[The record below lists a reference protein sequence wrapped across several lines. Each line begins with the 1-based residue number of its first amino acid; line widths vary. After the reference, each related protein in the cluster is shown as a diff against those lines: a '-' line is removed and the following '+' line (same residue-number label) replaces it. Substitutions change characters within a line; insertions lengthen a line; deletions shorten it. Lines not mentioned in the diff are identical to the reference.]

1 MTWRKMRG
9 SNWRER
15 GWKEFDVITA
25 HHCYRGI
32 HFCIVLCSSTIGLIL
47 TEDSWKPVHDKCE
60 VDEA

>member
-1 MTWRKMRG
+1 M
-9 SNWRER
+9 
-15 GWKEFDVITA
+15 ITA

-47 TEDSWKPVHDKCE
+47 KEDSWKPVHDKCE